1 MAPLAGIS
9 TFLPYP
15 SSARHFFHW
24 RRVLP
29 PQASYWQQFKGLTK
43 ERKDGSTDVA
53 GLQWDGLRQCCHGAP
68 YYLKHPL
75 LRGMQR
81 FPLGRVHE
89 LVRKDVVQ
97 KLPVLAHTNPG
108 KGREETVW
116 EKRSGYPELLQSLN
130 YMLKEWKMTRIQNG
144 LFPLLPRKP
153 RVSVSTSLLKS
164 VVLGKKEFI
173 EQRGQINKLSK
184 VHPVQLEGAIV
195 PLFLELNF
203 QKQKICMENLLCSW
217 KSGTW
222 R

>member
-1 MAPLAGIS
+1 M
-9 TFLPYP
+9 
-15 SSARHFFHW
+15 
-24 RRVLP
+24 
-29 PQASYWQQFKGLTK
+29 QK
-43 ERKDGSTDVA
+43 ERKDGSTHVA
-53 GLQWDGLRQCCHGAP
+53 GLQWDGLGQCCHGAP

-116 EKRSGYPELLQSLN
+116 EKRSGYPKLLQSLN
-130 YMLKEWKMTRIQNG
+130 YMLKDWKMTRIQNG
-144 LFPLLPRKP
+144 LFPLLPRK
-153 RVSVSTSLLKS
+153 LKS
-164 VVLGKKEFI
+164 LSFNLSSKVSCTGNEFI
-173 EQRGQINKLSK
+173 EQRGQINKLCK

-195 PLFLELNF
+195 PLFLELNCLKKKNVWRTF
-203 QKQKICMENLLCSW
+203 CAPGSL
-217 KSGTW
+217 GTW

>member
-1 MAPLAGIS
+1 
-9 TFLPYP
+9 
-15 SSARHFFHW
+15 
-24 RRVLP
+24 
-29 PQASYWQQFKGLTK
+29 
-43 ERKDGSTDVA
+43 
-53 GLQWDGLRQCCHGAP
+53 
-68 YYLKHPL
+68 
-75 LRGMQR
+75 MQR

-222 R
+222 RWSGPFFFSFLLFSCTAWQLLDHQGRPNNLILTFQDFTIQWKSQAHK

>member
-1 MAPLAGIS
+1 
-9 TFLPYP
+9 
-15 SSARHFFHW
+15 
-24 RRVLP
+24 
-29 PQASYWQQFKGLTK
+29 
-43 ERKDGSTDVA
+43 
-53 GLQWDGLRQCCHGAP
+53 
-68 YYLKHPL
+68 
-75 LRGMQR
+75 MQR

-164 VVLGKKEFI
+164 VVLGKKVFI

-222 R
+222 RWSGPFFFFFFTLQLHCVATAGPPGKTQ

>member
-1 MAPLAGIS
+1 M
-9 TFLPYP
+9 
-15 SSARHFFHW
+15 
-24 RRVLP
+24 
-29 PQASYWQQFKGLTK
+29 
-43 ERKDGSTDVA
+43 
-53 GLQWDGLRQCCHGAP
+53 QWDGLRQCCHGAP

-130 YMLKEWKMTRIQNG
+130 YMLKEWKMTRIQNR

-153 RVSVSTSLLKS
+153 RVSVSTQLYWERKCLLNKGGRSTSSLRY
-164 VVLGKKEFI
+164 I
-173 EQRGQINKLSK
+173 LS
-184 VHPVQLEGAIV
+184 
-195 PLFLELNF
+195 
-203 QKQKICMENLLCSW
+203 SW
-217 KSGTW
+217 KELLFHFFWSLIFKNKKYVW
-222 R
+222 RTFCVPGSLEPGDDLVLFFFSFLLFSCTAWQLLDHQGRPNNLILTFQDFTIQWKSQAHK

>member
-1 MAPLAGIS
+1 M
-9 TFLPYP
+9 
-15 SSARHFFHW
+15 
-24 RRVLP
+24 
-29 PQASYWQQFKGLTK
+29 
-43 ERKDGSTDVA
+43 
-53 GLQWDGLRQCCHGAP
+53 QWDGLRQCCHGAP

-97 KLPVLAHTNPG
+97 KLPVLAHTDPG

-164 VVLGKKEFI
+164 VVLGKTVFI
-173 EQRGQINKLSK
+173 EQRGQIHKLSK

-195 PLFLELNF
+195 PLFLELNCLKKYVWRTFCVPGSLEPGDDLVLFFSFLLFSCTAWQLLDHQGRPNNLILTF
-203 QKQKICMENLLCSW
+203 QDFTIQW
-217 KSGTW
+217 KLQAHK
-222 R
+222 